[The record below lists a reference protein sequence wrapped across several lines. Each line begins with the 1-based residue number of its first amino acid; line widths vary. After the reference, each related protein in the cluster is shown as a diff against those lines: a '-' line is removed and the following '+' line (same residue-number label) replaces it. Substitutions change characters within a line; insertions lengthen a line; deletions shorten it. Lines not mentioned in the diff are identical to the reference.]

1 MNLMEILYL
10 EDSAVNSNV
19 PPVLNVNINEVY
31 LLDKVSSLADAINR
45 LEQSPRY
52 QAVLLDLKLPAG
64 DSLELL
70 RYIRSHRL
78 SLAVIVITETSDFES
93 VIAAF
98 KVGAE
103 DYLSNETDFDT
114 YFPVKLK
121 AALTRLNERKDESYF
136 YEMVEVLK
144 KVNNQSEL
152 SLEQQALKTSTDR
165 LSNLLAASPIVLY
178 TLKINDSTYSTSWIS
193 DNIVK
198 DFGYSQSEA
207 LAQDWWLKKIHPDD
221 RDRVMV
227 KVDSL
232 LTVGHAVIEYRFYN
246 KQGEFRWVR
255 DDFNVLYDDNGNA
268 IEILGAWLDI
278 TEQKLALEALR
289 RSAAVF
295 ENTKDGA
302 VITDLSSIIV
312 AVNPAFCEITGYKA
326 EEVLGKGT
334 SILRSCRHDNK
345 FYHDLWDDLINNGH
359 WRGEI
364 WNRRKNGELYP
375 QFLSISTIHDEL
387 GHASNYVGVFTD
399 ISQIKQSKER
409 LEHLAHYDPLTH
421 LPNRLLIQSRLKHA
435 LEVAQRH
442 GNRIAVLFIDLDH
455 FKTVNDSMGHPMGD
469 ELLATVAQRL
479 NHRLREEDSLGRLGG
494 DEFLVVIE
502 QMEKTLDAVELA
514 LSLLDRIAE
523 PFTLSNGQ
531 TVFIG
536 ASIGISL
543 FPDDADSVTEL
554 IQHSDSA
561 MYLAKNQGRNTY
573 RFYTEDLTR
582 LANERLNLESRL
594 RRALERKEFF
604 LQYQP
609 LIADS
614 SHEIVGV
621 EALLRWNDP
630 ELGIISPNQFIPLT
644 EETGLII
651 TLGEWVLLN
660 ACAQA
665 KAWLDNGHPPLYVAV
680 NLSPVQFRNQDVVSL
695 IKKVLDETGLP
706 AEYLELEI
714 TEGILMEQADQALIT
729 LANLKTLGVSLA
741 VDDFGTGYS
750 SLSYLKRFPLD
761 KLKIDRSFVDGL
773 GSDENDQAIVKAVIA
788 MGHSLGIKTL
798 AEGVE
803 TIQQLNI
810 LKQLGCQFYQGYLFG
825 KPMMPGD
832 IAKVEKISL

>member
-1 MNLMEILYL
+1 MGI
-10 EDSAVNSNV
+10 AV
-19 PPVLNVNINEVY
+19 
-31 LLDKVSSLADAINR
+31 
-45 LEQSPRY
+45 
-52 QAVLLDLKLPAG
+52 
-64 DSLELL
+64 
-70 RYIRSHRL
+70 
-78 SLAVIVITETSDFES
+78 
-93 VIAAF
+93 
-98 KVGAE
+98 
-103 DYLSNETDFDT
+103 
-114 YFPVKLK
+114 K
-121 AALTRLNERKDESYF
+121 AALTRSSGRKDESYF
-136 YEMVEVLK
+136 YERMEILK
-144 KVNNQSEL
+144 KIKDQSEL
-152 SLEQQALKTSTDR
+152 SLEKQALKASTDR
-165 LSNLLAASPIVLY
+165 LSNLLAASPIILY

-193 DNIVK
+193 ENIAK
-198 DFGYSQSEA
+198 DFGYSQREA
-207 LAQDWWLKKIHPDD
+207 LARDWWINKIHPDD
-221 RDRVMV
+221 RKRVMV

-232 LTVGHAVIEYRFYN
+232 LAEGHSVLEYRFYN

-255 DDFNVLYDDNGNA
+255 DDFNVLYDDNGEPV
-268 IEILGAWLDI
+268 EILGAWLDI
-278 TEQKLALEALR
+278 TEQKQALEALK

-359 WRGEI
+359 WQGEI

-387 GHASNYVGVFTD
+387 GQASNYVGVFTD

-479 NHRLREEDSLGRLGG
+479 NNRLREEDSLGRLGG

-543 FPDDADSVTEL
+543 FPDDAGSVTEL

-609 LIADS
+609 LIADLT
-614 SHEIVGV
+614 HEIVGV

-630 ELGIISPNQFIPLT
+630 EFGIISPNQFIPLT
-644 EETGLII
+644 EETGMII

-680 NLSPVQFRNQDVVSL
+680 NLSPVQFRNQDMVCL

-773 GSDENDQAIVKAVIA
+773 GTDENDQAIVKAVIA

-803 TIQQLNI
+803 TTQQLNI

-825 KPMMPGD
+825 KPMKPAD
-832 IAKVEKISL
+832 IAKVEKFYL

>member
-594 RRALERKEFF
+594 RRALE
-604 LQYQP
+604 
-609 LIADS
+609 
-614 SHEIVGV
+614 
-621 EALLRWNDP
+621 
-630 ELGIISPNQFIPLT
+630 
-644 EETGLII
+644 
-651 TLGEWVLLN
+651 
-660 ACAQA
+660 
-665 KAWLDNGHPPLYVAV
+665 
-680 NLSPVQFRNQDVVSL
+680 
-695 IKKVLDETGLP
+695 
-706 AEYLELEI
+706 
-714 TEGILMEQADQALIT
+714 
-729 LANLKTLGVSLA
+729 
-741 VDDFGTGYS
+741 
-750 SLSYLKRFPLD
+750 
-761 KLKIDRSFVDGL
+761 
-773 GSDENDQAIVKAVIA
+773 
-788 MGHSLGIKTL
+788 
-798 AEGVE
+798 
-803 TIQQLNI
+803 
-810 LKQLGCQFYQGYLFG
+810 
-825 KPMMPGD
+825 
-832 IAKVEKISL
+832 

>member
-1 MNLMEILYL
+1 MEIVYL
-10 EDSAVNSNV
+10 EDSSVNSNV
-19 PPVLNVNINEVY
+19 PPALKANEVN
-31 LLDKVSSLADAINR
+31 LIDRVTSLDEAIER
-45 LEQSPRY
+45 LEQYPRY
-52 QAVLLDLKLPAG
+52 QAVLLDFKLPAENG
-64 DSLELL
+64 LRLL
-70 RYIRSHRL
+70 SYIRSNGCP
-78 SLAVIVITETSDFES
+78 LAVIVITEASDFES
-93 VIAAF
+93 VITAF
-98 KVGAE
+98 KAGAD
-103 DYLSNETDFDT
+103 DYLSNDTDFET
-114 YFPVKLK
+114 HFPIKLK
-121 AALTRLNERKDESYF
+121 AALTRSNERKDESYF
-136 YEMVEVLK
+136 SEMMEILK
-144 KVNNQSEL
+144 KVKDQSEL
-152 SLEQQALKTSTDR
+152 SLEQQALKASTDR

-193 DNIVK
+193 ENIVK

-207 LAQDWWLKKIHPDD
+207 LAQDWWIKKIHPDD
-221 RDRVMV
+221 RNRVIV
-227 KVDSL
+227 KIDSL
-232 LTVGHAVIEYRFYN
+232 LAEGHSVLEYRFYN
-246 KQGEFRWVR
+246 KKGEFRWVR
-255 DDFNVLYDDNGNA
+255 DDFNVLYDDNGEPV
-268 IEILGAWLDI
+268 EILGAWLDI
-278 TEQKLALEALR
+278 TEQKLALEALK

-345 FYHDLWDDLINNGH
+345 FYHDLWNDLINKGH
-359 WRGEI
+359 WQGEI

-387 GHASNYVGVFTD
+387 GQASNYVGVFTD

-455 FKTVNDSMGHPMGD
+455 FKTVNDSMGHPIGD

-479 NHRLREEDSLGRLGG
+479 NNRLREEDSLGRLGG

-514 LSLLDRIAE
+514 LSLLERIAE
-523 PFTLSNGQ
+523 PFILSNGQ

-543 FPDDADSVTEL
+543 FPDDAHSVTEL

-604 LQYQP
+604 IQYQP
-609 LIADS
+609 LIADLT
-614 SHEIVGV
+614 HEIVGV

-630 ELGIISPNQFIPLT
+630 EFGIISPNQFIPLT
-644 EETGLII
+644 EETGIII

-680 NLSPVQFRNQDVVSL
+680 NLSPVQFRNQDIVYL

-803 TIQQLNI
+803 TTQQLNI

-832 IAKVEKISL
+832 ISKVKKFYL

>member
-1 MNLMEILYL
+1 MEILYL

>member
-1 MNLMEILYL
+1 MEIVYL
-10 EDSAVNSNV
+10 EDSSVNSNV
-19 PPVLNVNINEVY
+19 PLALKANEVY
-31 LLDKVSSLADAINR
+31 LIDRVTSLDEAIER
-45 LEQSPRY
+45 LEQYPRY
-52 QAVLLDLKLPAG
+52 QAVLLDFKLPAEIG
-64 DSLELL
+64 LRLL
-70 RYIRSHRL
+70 SYIRSNGCP
-78 SLAVIVITETSDFES
+78 LAVIVITEASDFES
-93 VIAAF
+93 VITAF
-98 KVGAE
+98 KAGAD
-103 DYLSNETDFDT
+103 DYLSNDTDFET
-114 YFPVKLK
+114 LFPIKLK
-121 AALTRLNERKDESYF
+121 AALTRSNERKDESYF
-136 YEMVEVLK
+136 SEMMEILK
-144 KVNNQSEL
+144 KVKDQSEL
-152 SLEQQALKTSTDR
+152 SLEQQALKASTDR

-193 DNIVK
+193 ENIVK
-198 DFGYSQSEA
+198 EFGYSQSEA
-207 LAQDWWLKKIHPDD
+207 LAQDWWIKKIHPDD
-221 RDRVMV
+221 RKRVIV
-227 KVDSL
+227 KIDSL
-232 LTVGHAVIEYRFYN
+232 LAEGHSVLEYRFYN
-246 KQGEFRWVR
+246 KQGEIRWVR
-255 DDFNVLYDDNGNA
+255 DDFNVLYDDNREPV
-268 IEILGAWLDI
+268 EILGAWLDI
-278 TEQKLALEALR
+278 TEQKLALEALK

-345 FYHDLWDDLINNGH
+345 FYHDLWIDLINKGH
-359 WRGEI
+359 WQGEI

-375 QFLSISTIHDEL
+375 QFLSISTVHDEL
-387 GHASNYVGVFTD
+387 GQASNYVGVFTD

-442 GNRIAVLFIDLDH
+442 GNLIAVLFIDLDH

-469 ELLATVAQRL
+469 ELLASVAQRL
-479 NHRLREEDSLGRLGG
+479 NNRLREEDSLGRLGG

-502 QMEKTLDAVELA
+502 QMEKTQDAVELA
-514 LSLLDRIAE
+514 LSLLERIAE
-523 PFTLSNGQ
+523 PFILSNGQ

-543 FPDDADSVTEL
+543 FPDDAHSVTEL

-604 LQYQP
+604 IQYQP
-609 LIADS
+609 LIADLT
-614 SHEIVGV
+614 HEIVGV

-630 ELGIISPNQFIPLT
+630 EFGIISPNQFIPLT
-644 EETGLII
+644 EETGIII

-680 NLSPVQFRNQDVVSL
+680 NLSPVQFRNQDIVYL

-803 TIQQLNI
+803 TTQQLNI

-832 IAKVEKISL
+832 IAKVKKFYL

>member
-1 MNLMEILYL
+1 
-10 EDSAVNSNV
+10 
-19 PPVLNVNINEVY
+19 
-31 LLDKVSSLADAINR
+31 
-45 LEQSPRY
+45 
-52 QAVLLDLKLPAG
+52 
-64 DSLELL
+64 
-70 RYIRSHRL
+70 
-78 SLAVIVITETSDFES
+78 
-93 VIAAF
+93 
-98 KVGAE
+98 
-103 DYLSNETDFDT
+103 
-114 YFPVKLK
+114 
-121 AALTRLNERKDESYF
+121 
-136 YEMVEVLK
+136 
-144 KVNNQSEL
+144 NQSEL